1 MLWELTKG
9 WYNQVMEKT
18 LNTLKNMS
26 AVGLK
31 NQAIASF
38 ENDGYTREEAIKIV
52 NSVDHSKSVYS
63 PEAEF

>member
-1 MLWELTKG
+1 MLWKLTKG